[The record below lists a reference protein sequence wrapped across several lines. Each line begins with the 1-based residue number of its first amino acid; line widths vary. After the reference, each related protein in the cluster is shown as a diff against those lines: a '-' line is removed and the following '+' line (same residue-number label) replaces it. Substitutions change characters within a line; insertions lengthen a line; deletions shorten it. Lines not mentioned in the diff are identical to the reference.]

1 MEQDKTKILRGE
13 DVMREI
19 VSEIYGL
26 CYEYIEFVDASFGNE
41 CAYTDSIVEK
51 IINKAKEL
59 KIKYDEEV

>member
-1 MEQDKTKILRGE
+1 
-13 DVMREI
+13 MREI
-19 VSEIYGL
+19 ISEIYGL